1 MIEVMN
7 GNAPL
12 DSRILVIEDE
22 PINVRLIER
31 TLALEGYQD
40 LLGVTD
46 AEEGLRRLETGGTD
60 LVILDLNMPGIDGF
74 AFLRAMSRL
83 PMPVRPPVLMLTA
96 QNDRDSRI
104 QALRLGERDY
114 VAKPFDRVELLARV
128 RNLLE
133 MHSLYKTVR
142 SQKDLLETRVLERT
156 RELNDTR
163 LEVVRRLGR
172 AAEYRD
178 NETGFHIIRMSK
190 FSALIGCDSG
200 MSKEDAELLL
210 HASPMH
216 DIGKIGI
223 PDRILLKPGKL
234 DPHEWEVMK
243 THAAIGAEILSGHDS
258 QLMRMA
264 RDVALHHHE
273 KWDGSGYPHGLAG
286 EDIPLVGRV
295 VAVADVFDALT
306 SERPYKRA
314 WPLQA
319 ALDHLRKLSGT
330 HFDPRA
336 VSAFF
341 GQLPQIL
348 DIRSQYAEPSNGSL
362 AMAS

>member
-1 MIEVMN
+1 MN
-7 GNAPL
+7 GNALL
-12 DSRILVIEDE
+12 DSRILVVDDE
-22 PINVRLIER
+22 PANVRLIEK
-31 TLALEGYQD
+31 TLAQEGYRD
-40 LLGVTD
+40 LVGVT
-46 AEEGLRRLETGGTD
+46 EPREGLHRLESDGAD

-74 AFLRAMSRL
+74 EFLRAMRRL
-83 PMPVRPPVLMLTA
+83 STPYQPPVLMLTA
-96 QNDRDSRI
+96 QSDRVSRI
-104 QALRLGERDY
+104 QALQLGARDY
-114 VAKPFDRVELLARV
+114 VAKPFDRVELIARV

-133 MHSLYKTVR
+133 MHSLYMMVR
-142 SQKDLLETRVLERT
+142 SQNDFLETRVIERT
-156 RELNDTR
+156 RELYDTR

-190 FSALIGCDSG
+190 FSALIGRSCG
-200 MSKEDAELLL
+200 MRKEEAELLL

-234 DPHEWEVMK
+234 DPDEWEVMK

-258 QLMRMA
+258 ELMRMA
-264 RDVALHHHE
+264 REVALHHHE
-273 KWDGSGYPHGLAG
+273 KWDGSGYPQGLAG
-286 EDIPLVGRV
+286 EEIPLVGRV

-306 SERPYKRA
+306 SERPYKQA
-314 WPLQA
+314 WPLQN
-319 ALDHLRKLSGT
+319 ALDHLRKLSGAD
-330 HFDPRA
+330 FDPRV

-341 GQLPQIL
+341 EQLPQIL
-348 DIRSQYAEPSNGSL
+348 NIRSQYAEPSKASL